1 MTVRCNNCFKEY
13 DNGLDICPHC
23 GYEDGDPPAEPYFL
37 FPGMVINDR
46 YIVGEVLGFGGF
58 GTTYKA
64 WDKSLNTV
72 VAVKEYY
79 YTGIVTRQPGTQNVM
94 IYAQNRR
101 EEFHHF
107 LKRFLDE
114 ARHTAKFFANKNI
127 VNVFEFFEANNTAY
141 MVMEFLDGTP
151 LNEFLKESTMDTE
164 QAVKVM
170 QSICAAVKA
179 VHAAGIIH
187 RDISP
192 DNIFLCSNG
201 IVKLIDFGAA
211 RFSKHESQQV
221 SRLTQ
226 VMKPGFS
233 PPEQYQS
240 VSEQGPWTDIYAMG
254 ATLYFMI
261 TGIKPEES
269 TNRKTEDKLAPP
281 QEVKPDLPGYIN
293 DTILRAMAVDTHLR
307 FTTVDE
313 FEKALI
319 KEKKVLSVAKEKKR
333 RWKNRLIGLLAAVLV
348 VGTGFS
354 AFAYKLNQQKLAE
367 TLPDSTIAIWYELPG
382 SEQADNAKAE
392 ALNAVVKIFNESFPN
407 VKIQIKPY
415 TKEAY
420 ANAINTAYRE
430 DALPPLFESTGLD
443 DKVLTKT
450 ANVSTAVATVDSNK
464 ILFFKRYNEYFP
476 EKKQFPIGFIA
487 KASYTNTKL
496 QTEVE
501 NSGGSERERFLAG
514 LTSKYSGTTADF
526 KDINIALPARFTIEP
541 VTDKNALC
549 EFSELW
555 SIGKCDENQLKAA
568 NRLLVF
574 FLSENAQDYM
584 IIRSQSTSLPL
595 NKEILRVF
603 STEVYNEFE
612 VFYTIAEDFKFKV
625 NN

>member
-1 MTVRCNNCFKEY
+1 
-13 DNGLDICPHC
+13 
-23 GYEDGDPPAEPYFL
+23 
-37 FPGMVINDR
+37 MVINDR

-107 LKRFLDE
+107 LNRFLDE
-114 ARHTAKFFANKNI
+114 ARHTAKFSSNKNI

-141 MVMEFLDGTP
+141 MVMEFLDGIP

-281 QEVKPDLPGYIN
+281 QELKPDLPGYIN

-319 KEKKVLSVAKEKKR
+319 KEKKVLSVSKEKKR
-333 RWKNRLIGLLAAVLV
+333 RWKKRLIGIVAASLV

-354 AFAYKLNQQKLAE
+354 VLFYTMKKEKETE
-367 TLPDSTIAIWYELPG
+367 TLQACTVEIWYAGQKGDSKGVAIQQVIDE
-382 SEQADNAKAE
+382 
-392 ALNAVVKIFNESFPN
+392 FNKTYDTITYN
-407 VKIQIKPY
+407 VKAVEPSEYSQTVK
-415 TKEAY
+415 K
-420 ANAINTAYRE
+420 AINQNT
-430 DALPPLFESTGLD
+430 LPQLFESTGFNGMDLKNTTVVSGALD
-443 DKVLTKT
+443 R
-450 ANVSTAVATVDSNK
+450 ANNQNYGTFRFLK
-464 ILFFKRYNEYFP
+464 KYKEYFP
-476 EKKQFPIGFIA
+476 EGNQLPLGFNAPVKYYIENKQENIENIA
-487 KASYTNTKL
+487 GTP
-496 QTEVE
+496 
-501 NSGGSERERFLAG
+501 RELFLAG
-514 LTSKYSGTTADF
+514 FADNYTGTTADYQDVVKKLAGRVMTF
-526 KDINIALPARFTIEP
+526 KPITEKKVDCT
-541 VTDKNALC
+541 
-549 EFSELW
+549 FSEFW
-555 SIGKCDENQLKAA
+555 SMGKCDKEQKRAAEWTLACFLTNKAQFQLL
-568 NRLLVF
+568 NPSISR
-574 FLSENAQDYM
+574 
-584 IIRSQSTSLPL
+584 SLPL
-595 NKEILRVF
+595 NEETLIWWSTKIYPEFGDTEFFKNADDYEIRI
-603 STEVYNEFE
+603 E
-612 VFYTIAEDFKFKV
+612 
-625 NN
+625 